1 MATVP
6 QSDTDSMTLDDGVI
20 GRLGTFSDAFT
31 LTENSTVPH
40 SHVPHSA
47 DPFSLIETEYIR
59 KMRSGVWLT
68 PYIGPGETEPF
79 QPPGTP
85 GPYPGLV
92 DPPDD
97 RI

>member
-1 MATVP
+1 MAVVP
-6 QSDTDSMTLDDGVI
+6 VSESDTATLTDTTILRG
-20 GRLGTFSDAFT
+20 GFTDAFT

-47 DPFSLIETEYIR
+47 DPFSLLETEYIR